1 VCAIIEDIFMFDF
14 IEIKTVY
21 FIVHFLGLALGVGGA
36 FVSDVI
42 YMTSLKDKK
51 ITTDEMNI
59 ISVGGN
65 VVWGG
70 LLLLTISGLL
80 LMSLDWTSYIVS
92 TKFIAKMIIVLL
104 IALNGVVIHHFYLPR
119 MKKLVG
125 EDLSQHSEFKRMSL
139 FLYVSGALSF
149 VSWVS
154 ATILGVFKGIPFST
168 TTILV
173 VYALIVLVAMGVAL
187 MVRKSFLKK

>member
-1 VCAIIEDIFMFDF
+1 MFDF

-21 FIVHFLGLALGVGGA
+21 LIVHFLGLALGVGGA

-51 ITTDEMNI
+51 ITKDEMNI
-59 ISVGGN
+59 ISDGGN

-92 TKFIAKMIIVLL
+92 TKFIAKMIVVLL

-149 VSWVS
+149 VSWIS
-154 ATILGVFKGIPFST
+154 ATILGAFTGIPFST
-168 TTILV
+168 LTILL
-173 VYALIVLVAMGVAL
+173 VYGGIVLVAMGVAL